1 MLRMTQMIDTL
12 DLEDSKRY
20 MHHYNFPP
28 FSTGE
33 TGRVGSPRR
42 REIGHGALAERAL
55 VPVIPTEEEFPYAL
69 RLVSDVL
76 CDGLGACLGECPQGA
91 LKVVE
96 REAPAFDEQAVE
108 VHLAA
113 SGRTAP
119 AGAYVVPHAAPV
131 RPQPATPAEHAHMS
145 AGGCPG
151 SRSMSLPHPTTA
163 RSEQPATTQASELVH
178 WPVQMMLLPVRAPY
192 FQGAD
197 LLLCADCV
205 PFAYPNFHRD
215 LLQGHVLAV
224 GCPKLDDANFYVEKL
239 GAILRDND
247 VRSVT
252 VAHMEVPC
260 CFGLTRVVREA
271 LALSGK
277 SLPVRDLTVGVDG
290 ELR

>member
-1 MLRMTQMIDTL
+1 MKRLVINIDEEKC
-12 DLEDSKRY
+12 DGCGACVPSCAE
-20 MHHYNFPP
+20 
-28 FSTGE
+28 
-33 TGRVGSPRR
+33 
-42 REIGHGALAERAL
+42 GALRIIDGKA
-55 VPVIPTEEEFPYAL
+55 

-91 LKVVE
+91 LKVEE
-96 REAPAFDEQAVE
+96 REAPAFDEQAVH

-113 SGRTAP
+113 SGRTT
-119 AGAYVVPHAAPV
+119 VPHTVPV
-131 RPQPATPAEHAHMS
+131 RPQIVQTPAEHAHM
-145 AGGCPG
+145 GGCPG
-151 SRSMSLPHPTTA
+151 SRSMSLPRTA
-163 RSEQPATTQASELVH
+163 VPRAEQPAIPTAAQASELVH

-215 LLQGHVLAV
+215 LLRGHVLAV

-247 VRSVT
+247 VKSVT

-277 SLPVRDLTVGVDG
+277 SLPVRDVTVGVDG
-290 ELR
+290 ERK